1 MRELRGRVAVV
12 TGAASGIG
20 FAMSRRFAA
29 EGMRLVLADVEEA
42 ALAKAARALES
53 EGAELLARPTD
64 VSSAAQVEALA
75 GFAFERFGAA
85 HVIANNAGVVC
96 AGPAHELAQQDWD
109 WVLRVNLWGVIHGV
123 RAFAPRLMEQGEGHL
138 LATASIAG
146 LAAVPGLGA
155 YNVSKFGVVALME
168 TLHHELAEAGS
179 QVGVSVLCPGNVLT
193 RITEADRNRPD
204 ALRPPGGPTHAEL
217 TFRSEAGRA
226 LAEEGMPP
234 DAVAE
239 LVVDAI
245 RQRRFWILTHPE
257 WKDFMLRRASL
268 LAESGQLPPAEG

>member
-20 FAMSRRFAA
+20 FAMARRFAA

-42 ALAKAARALES
+42 ALAESARALES
-53 EGAELLARPTD
+53 GGAELLAQPTD
-64 VSSAAQVEALA
+64 VSSAEQVEALA
-75 GFAFERFGAA
+75 DAAFERFGAA

-96 AGPAHELAQQDWD
+96 AGPVHELAPQDWD

-123 RAFAPRLMEQGEGHL
+123 RVFTPRLVEQGEGHM

-179 QVGVSVLCPGNVLT
+179 KVGVSVLCPGNVLT

-204 ALRPPGGPTHAEL
+204 ALRPPGGPTPAEL

-239 LVVDAI
+239 LVVSAI
-245 RQRRFWILTHPE
+245 LQRRFWILTHPE
-257 WKDFMLRRASL
+257 WKELMLRRAAL
-268 LAESGQLPPAEG
+268 LAESGQLPPATD

>member
-20 FAMSRRFAA
+20 FAMARRFAA

-53 EGAELLARPTD
+53 GGAELLARPTD
-64 VSSAAQVEALA
+64 VSSAEQVEALA
-75 GFAFERFGAA
+75 DAAFERFGAA

-96 AGPAHELAQQDWD
+96 AGPVHELAPQDWD

-123 RAFAPRLMEQGEGHL
+123 RVFTPRLVEQGEGHM

-179 QVGVSVLCPGNVLT
+179 KVGVSVLCPGNVLT

-204 ALRPPGGPTHAEL
+204 ALRPPGGPTPAEL

-239 LVVDAI
+239 LVVSAI

-257 WKDFMLRRASL
+257 WKERMLRRAAL
-268 LAESGQLPPAEG
+268 VAESGQLPPAEG

>member
-1 MRELRGRVAVV
+1 MRKLRGRVAVV

-20 FAMSRRFAA
+20 FAMARRFAA

-53 EGAELLARPTD
+53 GGAELLARPTD
-64 VSSAAQVEALA
+64 VSSAEQVEALA
-75 GFAFERFGAA
+75 DAAFERFGAA

-96 AGPAHELAQQDWD
+96 AGPVHELAPQDWD

-123 RAFAPRLMEQGEGHL
+123 RVFTPRLVEQGEGHM

-179 QVGVSVLCPGNVLT
+179 KVGVSVLCPGNVLT

-204 ALRPPGGPTHAEL
+204 ALRPPGGPTPAEL

-239 LVVDAI
+239 LVVSAI

-257 WKDFMLRRASL
+257 WKDLMLRRAAL

>member
-20 FAMSRRFAA
+20 FAMARRFAA

-42 ALAKAARALES
+42 ALAESARALES
-53 EGAELLARPTD
+53 GGAELLARPTD
-64 VSSAAQVEALA
+64 VSSAEQVEALA
-75 GFAFERFGAA
+75 DAAFERFGAA

-96 AGPAHELAQQDWD
+96 AGPVHELAPQDWD

-123 RAFAPRLMEQGEGHL
+123 RVFTPRLVEQGEGHM

-179 QVGVSVLCPGNVLT
+179 KVGVSVLCPGNVLT

-204 ALRPPGGPTHAEL
+204 ALRPPGGPTPAEL

-239 LVVDAI
+239 LVVSAI

-257 WKDFMLRRASL
+257 WKELMLRRAAL

>member
-20 FAMSRRFAA
+20 FAMARRFAA

-42 ALAKAARALES
+42 ALAESARALES
-53 EGAELLARPTD
+53 GGAELLTRPTD
-64 VSSAAQVEALA
+64 VSSAEQVEALA
-75 GFAFERFGAA
+75 DAAFERFGAA

-96 AGPAHELAQQDWD
+96 AGPAHELAPQDWD

-123 RAFAPRLMEQGEGHL
+123 RVFTPRLVEQGEGHM

-179 QVGVSVLCPGNVLT
+179 KVGVSVLCPGNVLT

-204 ALRPPGGPTHAEL
+204 ALRPPGGPTPAEL

-226 LAEEGMPP
+226 LAEEGIPP

-239 LVVDAI
+239 LVVSAI

-257 WKDFMLRRASL
+257 WKELMLRRAAL

>member
-20 FAMSRRFAA
+20 FAMARRFAA

-42 ALAKAARALES
+42 ALAESARALES
-53 EGAELLARPTD
+53 GGAELLTRPTD
-64 VSSAAQVEALA
+64 VSSAEQVEALA
-75 GFAFERFGAA
+75 DAAFERFGAA

-96 AGPAHELAQQDWD
+96 AGPAHELAPQDWN

-123 RAFAPRLMEQGEGHL
+123 RVFTPRLVEQGEGHM

-179 QVGVSVLCPGNVLT
+179 KVGVSVLCPGNVLT

-204 ALRPPGGPTHAEL
+204 ALRPPGGPTPAEL

-239 LVVDAI
+239 LVVSAI
-245 RQRRFWILTHPE
+245 RRRRFWILTHPE
-257 WKDFMLRRASL
+257 WKELMLRRAAL

>member
-20 FAMSRRFAA
+20 FAMARRFAA

-42 ALAKAARALES
+42 ALAESARALES
-53 EGAELLARPTD
+53 GGAELLTRPTD
-64 VSSAAQVEALA
+64 VSSAEQVEALA
-75 GFAFERFGAA
+75 DAAFERFGAA

-96 AGPAHELAQQDWD
+96 AGPAHELAPQDWN

-123 RAFAPRLMEQGEGHL
+123 RVFTPRLVEQGEGHM

-179 QVGVSVLCPGNVLT
+179 KVGVSVLCPGNVLT

-204 ALRPPGGPTHAEL
+204 ALRPPGGPTPAEL

-239 LVVDAI
+239 LVVSAI

-257 WKDFMLRRASL
+257 WKELMLRRAAL